1 MAFSIKDIFTKD
13 EYDENINGTEDE
25 FYDTEST
32 PIENTNNKM
41 ILLEP
46 RAYSE
51 SQQIADHLKNR
62 NSVVVNLKRVTS
74 DQAKRIIDFL
84 SGCIY
89 AIGGTMQKIGVGIY
103 LCTPKNVNVQGKI
116 SEDNKDQDKTEEKN
130 VIFSQENIETGTY
143 EVEAAGKYVVRITAE
158 DHKGGFYIG
167 E

>member
-1 MAFSIKDIFTKD
+1 MALLGKLFKDPEDD
-13 EYDENINGTEDE
+13 ETLMGTEDE
-25 FYDTEST
+25 FYSVSEEEAVKEADKTG
-32 PIENTNNKM
+32 NKM

-51 SQQIADHLKNR
+51 SQAIADHLKSR

-103 LCTPKNVNVQGKI
+103 LCTPKNVKVQGKI
-116 SEDNKDQDKTEEKN
+116 SDETEKNKVETEE
-130 VIFSQENIETGTY
+130 EW
-143 EVEAAGKYVVRITAE
+143 
-158 DHKGGFYIG
+158 
-167 E
+167 

>member
-1 MAFSIKDIFTKD
+1 MAFSIKKIFETD
-13 EYDENINGTEDE
+13 EEDEARLNGTEDE
-25 FYDTEST
+25 YYATET
-32 PIENTNNKM
+32 NEIENANNKM

-116 SEDNKDQDKTEEKN
+116 SEDNKEAEKVEETP
-130 VIFSQENIETGTY
+130 EW
-143 EVEAAGKYVVRITAE
+143 
-158 DHKGGFYIG
+158 
-167 E
+167 

>member
-1 MAFSIKDIFTKD
+1 MALFKNLFKENDD
-13 EYDENINGTEDE
+13 ELKETEDE
-25 FYDTEST
+25 FYSISTTEALNSSDKSG
-32 PIENTNNKM
+32 NKM

-74 DQAKRIIDFL
+74 EQAKRIIDFL

-116 SEDNKDQDKTEEKN
+116 SDEVEKNKTEE
-130 VIFSQENIETGTY
+130 EE
-143 EVEAAGKYVVRITAE
+143 EW
-158 DHKGGFYIG
+158 
-167 E
+167 

>member
-1 MAFSIKDIFTKD
+1 MALKLKSLFKDPEDDDSFL
-13 EYDENINGTEDE
+13 GTEDE
-25 FYDTEST
+25 YYSGTEESSSKET
-32 PIENTNNKM
+32 DKSGNKM

-51 SQQIADHLKNR
+51 TQAIADYLKTR

-116 SEDNKDQDKTEEKN
+116 SDDTEKNKTE
-130 VIFSQENIETGTY
+130 
-143 EVEAAGKYVVRITAE
+143 VEE
-158 DHKGGFYIG
+158 
-167 E
+167 EW

>member
-1 MAFSIKDIFTKD
+1 MALGKFKNLFKDVDD
-13 EYDENINGTEDE
+13 EDTLTGTEDE
-25 FYDTEST
+25 FYNISEADALAEADKSG
-32 PIENTNNKM
+32 NKM

-89 AIGGTMQKIGVGIY
+89 AIGGNMQKIGVGIY

-116 SEDNKDQDKTEEKN
+116 SDESEKN
-130 VIFSQENIETGTY
+130 KAD
-143 EVEAAGKYVVRITAE
+143 VEE
-158 DHKGGFYIG
+158 
-167 E
+167 EW